1 MNFEPGPDGVVRISF
16 EIADLKTWVQI
27 PVGALKFLLNA
38 LLGADILFN
47 SALSA
52 VLFLE
57 KKMVMVMKVHC
68 VLSKFN
74 LFITKRNF
82 RKLKW
87 IEFKY

>member
-38 LLGADILFN
+38 LPGVDILFN

-52 VLFLE
+52 VLTPGL
-57 KKMVMVMKVHC
+57 
-68 VLSKFN
+68 
-74 LFITKRNF
+74 
-82 RKLKW
+82 
-87 IEFKY
+87 